1 MNQRIAKIVIR
12 IIKKRNRIQTRV
24 RKNRIRKKK
33 DFIRRNE
40 EKEWNSKIEA
50 ERGIRI
56 KNKVRNGN
64 SKRNWS
70 SN

>member
-40 EKEWNSKIEA
+40 EKE
-50 ERGIRI
+50 
-56 KNKVRNGN
+56 
-64 SKRNWS
+64 
-70 SN
+70 